1 MNENNPINDLKHIR
15 NMMENSSRFISLSGL
30 AGVFAGSFALIA
42 ALVAYNLLKYHNV
55 SYYDVP
61 KIENENLLV
70 QLFIV
75 GFVTLVLSLSAG
87 ILLTIRKSKKNKL
100 PVFTKTTYK
109 MLENLFIPLI
119 CGGIISLSFLYWNDV
134 YYIAPAT
141 LVFYGLGL
149 VNAAKYTFGD
159 VKYLGL
165 CEIALGLI
173 SFFFIGYGLWFWS
186 IGFGVLHIV
195 YGIIMHRKYH

>member
-1 MNENNPINDLKHIR
+1 
-15 NMMENSSRFISLSGL
+15 MMENSSRFISLSGL

-42 ALVAYNLLKYHNV
+42 AFIAYNLLKYHNV

-61 KIENENLLV
+61 RIENENLLV
-70 QLFIV
+70 QLFVV
-75 GFVTLVLSLSAG
+75 GFITLVLSLSAG
-87 ILLTIRKSKKNKL
+87 ILLTIYKSKKNKL

-165 CEIALGLI
+165 CEITLGLI